1 MQASRSLG
9 RRCWGFP
16 VQANVAPP
24 NGRGAAWLGAAWRGV
39 AGQGKARV
47 SPTYRRKTMKT
58 LNINT
63 GERL

>member
-1 MQASRSLG
+1 
-9 RRCWGFP
+9 